1 VWRLCRCWARARRV
15 EVDAACMLAAGES
28 QVGRKL
34 SLKILSARVG
44 KAGVTGMVRRARTSK
59 VNDERG

>member
-1 VWRLCRCWARARRV
+1 
-15 EVDAACMLAAGES
+15 MLVAGES

-34 SLKILSARVG
+34 SFKILSARVG